1 MGKIELSFKTLLH
14 SMVEYSKNI
23 GANLFIAFICVVVN
37 LLGNVIK
44 ALSTYSLLGVILT
57 KVAIP
62 IFARAQE
69 ISKISPLI
77 SFFSNLLRRFFF
89 F

>member
-1 MGKIELSFKTLLH
+1 
-14 SMVEYSKNI
+14 MVEYSKNI
-23 GANLFIAFICVVVN
+23 GVNLFIAFICVVVN

-62 IFARAQE
+62 ILARAQE
-69 ISKISPLI
+69 ILKISPLI
-77 SFFSNLLRRFFF
+77 TNDHTVHGH
-89 F
+89 

>member
-1 MGKIELSFKTLLH
+1 
-14 SMVEYSKNI
+14 MVEYSKNI
-23 GANLFIAFICVVVN
+23 GVNLFIAFIWVVVN

-57 KVAIP
+57 NVAIP
-62 IFARAQE
+62 ILARAQE

-77 SFFSNLLRRFFF
+77 SFFSNLLRRFFLLKMVL
-89 F
+89 